1 MKLQNDQINLFL
13 DEASE
18 LIESMEKT
26 LLILDENPKN
36 KTAIHDFFRGM
47 HTLKGSS
54 SMFGYPH
61 LSDFAHHFESIYDLI
76 RNDELDLNKTIL
88 TASFSS
94 IDHFRILLSDAALQ
108 DIHHQKEHEARVKE
122 LNSILKVSSVIEKKE
137 TSLFDED
144 DEPTEST
151 WHLNLILKQ
160 DFYSKEIDVLPVLE
174 SLQSLGTCSFVINDS
189 EVPEFNEFYD
199 AFDCKISWD
208 IILVI
213 DATETT
219 IREQFIFVDEEIE
232 LEIIKL
238 SSRNVLDNSYLVNFI
253 EAKKEAS
260 KGLQPFEFIQLH
272 EETKNKKAEDI
283 HALETEPDSEEDDH
297 SASKNV
303 ETMSSI
309 RVHVQKL
316 DTLLSLVSE
325 LVTAQARLN
334 VFIDTSSNN
343 DLQEVAEDIE
353 KITRRLRENAFSIS
367 MVPLSTMETRF
378 QRLVR
383 DISSNQHK
391 KVQLISSGLDTE
403 LEKSLI
409 ERLTPP
415 LLHVFRN
422 AVDHGIETPEIR
434 KAKGKPEV
442 GTILI
447 NALYSGAH
455 VMVEIS
461 DDGNGIDLEK
471 VKQKAISKGF
481 FKADA
486 AVSEN
491 EILDI
496 LFKPGFSTS
505 ETITDVSGRGV
516 GMDVVRT
523 ALNQMRGDA
532 TIESKAGEGT
542 KISLR
547 LPLTLSILD
556 GLLVSS
562 ANQKFIIPLQF
573 LDKCYEIPN
582 FTRNN
587 AKDDIL
593 IIEGEQIPY
602 IDLRDLL
609 EDSTN
614 RPIIPSL
621 VMIRFQQTKVG
632 ILIDHIIGEHQAV
645 VKSLGTLFRKVQSIS
660 GATILGDGEI
670 ALILDVNKIITEY
683 VTLTNLKKEVLI

>member
-26 LLILDENPKN
+26 LLILDENPKD

-54 SMFGYPH
+54 SMFGYPY
-61 LSDFAHHFESIYDLI
+61 LSEFAHHFESIYDLI

-88 TASFSS
+88 SASFSS
-94 IDHFRILLSDAALQ
+94 IDHFRILLSDATLKETQ
-108 DIHHQKEHEARVKE
+108 HQKEHEARVKE
-122 LNSILKVSSVIEKKE
+122 LNSILKVTNTPIKKDSIF
-137 TSLFDED
+137 TIQSN
-144 DEPTEST
+144 EPTEST
-151 WHLNLILKQ
+151 WHISIKLNSDL
-160 DFYSKEIDVLPVLE
+160 FSKEIDVLPVLE

-189 EVPEFNEFYD
+189 EIPEFNEFYD
-199 AFDCKISWD
+199 AFDCKIAWD
-208 IILVI
+208 VILVTE
-213 DATETT
+213 ATEET
-219 IREQFIFVDEEIE
+219 IREQFIFIDESIE
-232 LEIIKL
+232 LEIIEL
-238 SSRNVLDNSYLVNFI
+238 SSSNLLTNSYLVNFI
-253 EAKKEAS
+253 KAKQELS
-260 KGLQPFEFIQLH
+260 KGLLPFEFIQLH
-272 EETKNKKAEDI
+272 EETKDKKAEDFNKEEI
-283 HALETEPDSEEDDH
+283 ILNTEDIEQTTNKNFDS
-297 SASKNV
+297 
-303 ETMSSI
+303 MSSI
-309 RVHVQKL
+309 RVNVQKL

-383 DISSNQHK
+383 DISSNQNK
-391 KVQLISSGLDTE
+391 KVHLVSTGLETE

-422 AVDHGIETPEIR
+422 AVDHGIETPDVR
-434 KAKGKPEV
+434 KSKGKPEF

-447 NALYSGAH
+447 DAHYSGAH
-455 VMVEIS
+455 VIVETS
-461 DDGNGIDLEK
+461 DDGNGVDLEK
-471 VKQKAISKGF
+471 VKQKAIHKGF
-481 FKADA
+481 FKADTQ
-486 AVSEN
+486 VSEK
-491 EILDI
+491 EILDV

-532 TIESKAGEGT
+532 TIVSKAGEGT

-562 ANQKFIIPLQF
+562 ANQKFIIPLQY

-582 FTRNN
+582 FTRDNS
-587 AKDDIL
+587 KDDIL

-602 IDLRDLL
+602 IDLRDIL
-609 EDSTN
+609 EDTRN

-670 ALILDVNKIITEY
+670 ALILDVNKIISEY
-683 VTLTNLKKEVLI
+683 VTLTNLKKEVII